1 MCRLPELKKVKAGD
15 TGKLVNKQK
24 VVKAGAAV
32 QTAGKQTVKLSAT
45 KSVKPV
51 KTQVDANRVN
61 LTETKRLPQTG
72 EAQSHTETAGL
83 IGLGLATLLAGLGLG
98 RNRRKED

>member
-1 MCRLPELKKVKAGD
+1 M
-15 TGKLVNKQK
+15 
-24 VVKAGAAV
+24 
-32 QTAGKQTVKLSAT
+32 
-45 KSVKPV
+45 
-51 KTQVDANRVN
+51 
-61 LTETKRLPQTG
+61 PQTG